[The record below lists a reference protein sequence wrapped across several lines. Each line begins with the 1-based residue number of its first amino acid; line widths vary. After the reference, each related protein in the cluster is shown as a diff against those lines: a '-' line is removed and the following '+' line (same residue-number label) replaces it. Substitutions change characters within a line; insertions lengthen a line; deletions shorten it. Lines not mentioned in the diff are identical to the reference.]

1 MTKPYIQPPWQ
12 EKEANALGATPP
24 PRLQLSGR
32 SAGLGYPRPSLFFK
46 TRPSLGRTENA
57 GGGGGKF
64 LAVLCKLSQV
74 IALSGPVPQESF
86 NGALKKQIAHATG
99 TKTEP

>member
-1 MTKPYIQPPWQ
+1 MLSAPHPLPDSSSPGDRRAWATLAHLCFLKPGQAW
-12 EKEANALGATPP
+12 AG
-24 PRLQLSGR
+24 PRMR
-32 SAGLGYPRPSLFFK
+32 
-46 TRPSLGRTENA
+46 